1 MTSVIF
7 DGKPVTI
14 SRRTLCLCLAALVL
28 WPMSASA
35 NAGTPLMWATMF
47 HLLFGNALIGAAEG
61 YLIARF
67 FRASATSTTLAM
79 VLANYFSA
87 WVGFL
92 VLGAISTRVLPELLG
107 DQPLYRAAGVLGL
120 VLGASFL
127 VSVLCE
133 LPFCWFCLRKAERP
147 WQRAALASTVVQ
159 TASYAV
165 IIPCYLAVGH
175 TSLLF
180 GVEHE
185 ASLAFARNTRAWV
198 YFIEPEKGD
207 IARIRPDGTQRQFVM
222 KAGVTNQFAR
232 LELLATR
239 PGEKWDLALVM
250 GRGNSAEGG
259 FTKPLLEKL
268 AKREDTNSQSEFI
281 EDSRFNFHKS
291 VDYRSP
297 TETNWTI
304 RLGYWAAGAVRAE
317 KPATGERRQFAL
329 EVPFIMDW
337 QARNA
342 TVLPGELLI
351 YQLGQQIVALDI
363 ERRKIGLVAMGRGP
377 VVVLEE

>member
-1 MTSVIF
+1 MTSAIF

-14 SRRTLCLCLAALVL
+14 SRRTLCLCLAALVF

-35 NAGTPLMWATMF
+35 NAGTPLMWATEF

-61 YLIARF
+61 FLIARF

-147 WQRAALASTVVQ
+147 WQRAAFASTVVQ

-232 LELLATR
+232 LELLPTR

-250 GRGNSAEGG
+250 GRGNPAEAHV
-259 FTKPLLEKL
+259 TKVLIKML
-268 AKREDTNSQSEFI
+268 AKRAVAEESDFI
-281 EDSRFNFHKS
+281 EDTHLNFGNP
-291 VDYRSP
+291 VDYRTTAEARWRISL
-297 TETNWTI
+297 
-304 RLGYWAAGAVRAE
+304 RYWAAGGVRAE
-317 KPATGERRQFAL
+317 NPATGERRQFAL